1 MLWWLSN
8 QLNFLLYRSDSGKH
22 ISLMWRHREDNFSQ
36 FYPYHENINRL
47 YVFHF
52 DGDERNI
59 GDFCVFYPR
68 SRVKESIWR
77 TPWSKYR
84 TKKKTDPFIL
94 DLFSATL
101 HSWDI
106 FPREKINHCYTSSLF
121 FALYEYQSIK
131 IYHLPYLV
139 LNLVFLCTK
148 GIIFG
153 RTLA

>member
-22 ISLMWRHREDNFSQ
+22 ISMMWRHREDNFSQ
-36 FYPYHENINRL
+36 VYPYHENINRL

-68 SRVKESIWR
+68 SRIKESIWR

-84 TKKKTDPFIL
+84 TKKRNWPFYPGFVL
-94 DLFSATL
+94 GYFAFLRYFSERKNKSLLYQLSLLCFVWVSKHKDLSSTLPCSQLGFSV
-101 HSWDI
+101 H
-106 FPREKINHCYTSSLF
+106 
-121 FALYEYQSIK
+121 
-131 IYHLPYLV
+131 
-139 LNLVFLCTK
+139 
-148 GIIFG
+148 
-153 RTLA
+153 

>member
-22 ISLMWRHREDNFSQ
+22 ISMMWRHREDNFSQ
-36 FYPYHENINRL
+36 VYPYHENINRL

-84 TKKKTDPFIL
+84 TKKRNWPFYPGFVL
-94 DLFSATL
+94 GYFAFLRYFSERKNKSLLYQLSLLCFVWVSKHKDLSSTLPCSQLSFSV
-101 HSWDI
+101 H
-106 FPREKINHCYTSSLF
+106 
-121 FALYEYQSIK
+121 
-131 IYHLPYLV
+131 
-139 LNLVFLCTK
+139 
-148 GIIFG
+148 
-153 RTLA
+153 

>member
-22 ISLMWRHREDNFSQ
+22 ISMMWRHREDNFSQ
-36 FYPYHENINRL
+36 VYPYHENINRL

-68 SRVKESIWR
+68 SRVKESIRR

-84 TKKKTDPFIL
+84 TKKRNWPFYPGFVL
-94 DLFSATL
+94 GYFAFLRYFSERKNKSLLYQLSLLCFVWVSKHKDLSSTLPCSQLGFSV
-101 HSWDI
+101 H
-106 FPREKINHCYTSSLF
+106 
-121 FALYEYQSIK
+121 
-131 IYHLPYLV
+131 
-139 LNLVFLCTK
+139 
-148 GIIFG
+148 
-153 RTLA
+153 

>member
-1 MLWWLSN
+1 MLWWLSS

-22 ISLMWRHREDNFSQ
+22 ISMMWRHREDNFSQ
-36 FYPYHENINRL
+36 VYPYHENINRL

-84 TKKKTDPFIL
+84 TKKRNWPFYPGFVL
-94 DLFSATL
+94 GYFAFLRYFSERKNKSLLYQLSLLCFVWVSKHKDLSSTLPCSQLGFSV
-101 HSWDI
+101 H
-106 FPREKINHCYTSSLF
+106 
-121 FALYEYQSIK
+121 
-131 IYHLPYLV
+131 
-139 LNLVFLCTK
+139 
-148 GIIFG
+148 
-153 RTLA
+153 

>member
-22 ISLMWRHREDNFSQ
+22 ISMMWRHREDNFSQ
-36 FYPYHENINRL
+36 VYPYHENINRL

-59 GDFCVFYPR
+59 GDFCVFYLR

-84 TKKKTDPFIL
+84 TKKRNWPFYPGFVL
-94 DLFSATL
+94 GYFAFLRYFSERKNKSLLYQLSLLCFVWVSKHKDLSSTLPCSQLGFSV
-101 HSWDI
+101 H
-106 FPREKINHCYTSSLF
+106 
-121 FALYEYQSIK
+121 
-131 IYHLPYLV
+131 
-139 LNLVFLCTK
+139 
-148 GIIFG
+148 
-153 RTLA
+153 

>member
-22 ISLMWRHREDNFSQ
+22 ISMMWRHREDNFSQ
-36 FYPYHENINRL
+36 VYPYHENINRL

-84 TKKKTDPFIL
+84 TKKRNWPFYPGFVL
-94 DLFSATL
+94 GYFAFLRYFSERKNKSLLYQLSLLCFVWVSKHKDLSSTLPCSQLGFSV
-101 HSWDI
+101 H
-106 FPREKINHCYTSSLF
+106 
-121 FALYEYQSIK
+121 
-131 IYHLPYLV
+131 
-139 LNLVFLCTK
+139 
-148 GIIFG
+148 
-153 RTLA
+153 

>member
-22 ISLMWRHREDNFSQ
+22 ISMMWRHREDNFSQ
-36 FYPYHENINRL
+36 VYPYHENINRL

-84 TKKKTDPFIL
+84 TKKKNWPFYPGFVL
-94 DLFSATL
+94 GYFAFLRYFSERKNKSLLYQLSLLCFVWVSKHKDLSSTLPCSQLGFSV
-101 HSWDI
+101 H
-106 FPREKINHCYTSSLF
+106 
-121 FALYEYQSIK
+121 
-131 IYHLPYLV
+131 
-139 LNLVFLCTK
+139 
-148 GIIFG
+148 
-153 RTLA
+153 

>member
-22 ISLMWRHREDNFSQ
+22 ISMMWRHREDNFSQ

-84 TKKKTDPFIL
+84 TKKRNWPFYPGFVL
-94 DLFSATL
+94 GYFAFLRYFSERKNKSLLYQLSLLCFVWVSKHKDLSSTLPCSQLGFSV
-101 HSWDI
+101 H
-106 FPREKINHCYTSSLF
+106 
-121 FALYEYQSIK
+121 
-131 IYHLPYLV
+131 
-139 LNLVFLCTK
+139 
-148 GIIFG
+148 
-153 RTLA
+153 

>member
-22 ISLMWRHREDNFSQ
+22 ISMMWRHREDNFSQ
-36 FYPYHENINRL
+36 VYPYHENINRL

-68 SRVKESIWR
+68 SSVKESIWR

-84 TKKKTDPFIL
+84 TKKRNWPFYPVFVL
-94 DLFSATL
+94 GYFAFLRYFSERKNKSLLYQLSLLCFVRVSKHKDLSSTLPCSQLGFSV
-101 HSWDI
+101 H
-106 FPREKINHCYTSSLF
+106 
-121 FALYEYQSIK
+121 
-131 IYHLPYLV
+131 
-139 LNLVFLCTK
+139 
-148 GIIFG
+148 
-153 RTLA
+153 

>member
-22 ISLMWRHREDNFSQ
+22 ISMMWRHREDNFSQ
-36 FYPYHENINRL
+36 VYPYHENINRL

-68 SRVKESIWR
+68 GRVKESIWR

-84 TKKKTDPFIL
+84 TKKRNWPFYPGFVL
-94 DLFSATL
+94 GYFAFLRYFSERKNKSLLYQLSLLCFVWVSKHKDLSSTLPCSQLGFSV
-101 HSWDI
+101 H
-106 FPREKINHCYTSSLF
+106 
-121 FALYEYQSIK
+121 
-131 IYHLPYLV
+131 
-139 LNLVFLCTK
+139 
-148 GIIFG
+148 
-153 RTLA
+153 